1 MHFAGHMQFAAL
13 GVDEVDRMALGI
25 LGIIS
30 YIVHLTSE
38 QEYPGWTFA
47 ELLHMGLLDIC
58 ISQGLL
64 NRFQQICL
72 GDGVGLYSQ
81 LLVL

>member
-1 MHFAGHMQFAAL
+1 MHFAGHMQFATL

-47 ELLHMGLLDIC
+47 DFFIWDC
-58 ISQGLL
+58 W
-64 NRFQQICL
+64 RYAFPRAC
-72 GDGVGLYSQ
+72 
-81 LLVL
+81 